1 MRIYNIDAEMSVIG
15 CLILECK
22 DTKKIL
28 SSLSAKCFYTDEAK
42 KTFDIIKKLYKAN
55 QSIDEVK
62 VIQAGA
68 DKSFVI
74 SCAKFAPVVDRGLEY
89 AKDVADCYHARFL
102 DQSIE
107 EFKAYGD
114 TTNFDTPAEAQ
125 KRLEEITKQSKAIVN
140 HITKSNDE
148 KIQDICISYAN
159 NFDNKIDKIDTGF
172 WQLDGLLGGLQRGN
186 MFVVAARPG
195 MGKTAFAINCMMRMC
210 SQGTRVLFDSLE
222 MTKEQIMD
230 RIISCGMKIN
240 SRKISSRNLSETE
253 RETMNSLLNE
263 IYTTYSLNIDDTPGV
278 DIDYIERQLDKV
290 PVDVLIIDYIGLIK
304 PDSRYKNKY
313 EAVGEISKDLKK
325 LAKKYNIAVIVLCQ
339 LNRETEKNK
348 GGIPN
353 LSNLRDTGQIEQ
365 DADYIMFLQVD
376 KEDTPQRE
384 YYDGKFIVAKNRHGR
399 CGRIDVT
406 ARLNYFKFQEKE
418 I

>member
-1 MRIYNIDAEMSVIG
+1 MSVIG
-15 CLILECK
+15 CLVMGCE
-22 DTKKIL
+22 DTKEVL
-28 SSLSAKCFYTDEAK
+28 SMLSAKCFYIDEAK
-42 KTFDIIKKLYKAN
+42 KAFSVIKKLYKAN
-55 QSIDEVK
+55 LDIDLVK
-62 VIQAGA
+62 VQQAGVDKAFIVQCA
-68 DKSFVI
+68 DICPVI
-74 SCAKFAPVVDRGLEY
+74 SNALQY
-89 AKDVADCYHARFL
+89 AGIVADCYHARYL
-102 DQSIE
+102 DMCAEDFKTFGE
-107 EFKAYGD
+107 EN
-114 TTNFDTPAEAQ
+114 NFDTPEQAH
-125 KRLEEITKQSKAIVN
+125 KRLEEITKKSRDMIN
-140 HITKSNDE
+140 HISKGNDE
-148 KIQDICISYAN
+148 SIQDICLSYAN

-210 SQGTRVLFDSLE
+210 VKGIRTVFFSLE

-230 RIISCGMKIN
+230 RIVSCGLKIP
-240 SRKISSRNLSETE
+240 SQKISNRNLTESE
-253 RETMNSLLNE
+253 REQMNSLLSE
-263 IYTTYSLNIDDTPGV
+263 IYKKYSLRIDDTPNV
-278 DIDYIERQLDKV
+278 DIDYIERQLDKA

-376 KEDTPQRE
+376 KEDNSQRE